1 MSKLPDHFISC
12 DWGTSNFR
20 LRLVETHSLQVQAEH
35 RTDQGIRVMHQKF
48 RQQTAMDR
56 LLFYTH
62 YLKQQLPELS
72 PTDFSGPILISGMAS
87 SNLGLK
93 ELPYAQMPFLQTGAG
108 LEWKRIATQN
118 GLNLLLISGVKSENG
133 MMRGEETQAIGL
145 APHLSA
151 LDRGILIL
159 PGTHSKHLVFEDQE
173 FTGMKNFMTGE
184 VFEVM
189 SRHSILSNSV
199 SSASWSP
206 DREKVFV
213 EGLEQ
218 GLEGCLTSTLFSI
231 RADHVLKNTSK
242 EDNYFR
248 LSGMVIGDEL
258 ACLKGYKGMVV
269 LAAPDPMF
277 TLYRTALDRILS
289 PEQLLLLDQNDLA
302 QALLIGQKKILKLNG
317 K

>member
-20 LRLVETHSLQVQAEH
+20 LRLVETHSLQVLAEH

-48 RQQTAMDR
+48 QQQAARDR
-56 LLFYTH
+56 LSFYTH
-62 YLKQQLPELS
+62 YLKQQLPALS
-72 PTDFSGPILISGMAS
+72 LTDFSGPIVISGMAS
-87 SNLGLK
+87 SNLGLE
-93 ELPYAQMPFLQTGAG
+93 ELPYAHMPFLQTGAG
-108 LEWKRIATQN
+108 LEWRSIVTQN

-145 APHLSA
+145 APHLSP

-159 PGTHSKHLVFEDQE
+159 PGTHSKHLVFEE
-173 FTGMKNFMTGE
+173 GKFTGMKNFMTGE

-189 SRHSILSNSV
+189 SLHSILSNSV
-199 SSASWSP
+199 SSSPWSS
-206 DREKVFV
+206 DRETVFV
-213 EGLEQ
+213 EGLEK
-218 GLEGCLTSTLFSI
+218 GLEGCLTSSLFSI
-231 RADHVLKNTSK
+231 RADHVLKKTTK

-258 ACLKGYKGMVV
+258 ACLKGHRGMVV
-269 LAAPDPMF
+269 MAAPDPMF
-277 TLYRTALDRILS
+277 TFYRTALNRILL
-289 PEQLLLLDQNDLA
+289 PEQLVLLDQIDLA
-302 QALLIGQKKILKLNG
+302 QALLIGQKKILELDG